1 MKKQISF
8 ISQHFKN
15 NKKWYFIWILAIAFI
30 AIRPFMNK
38 EEIEYT
44 KANECINQQLELL
57 KDPEVTQLA
66 EKSKDCIK
74 IATKVGLRQGM
85 SIGTFGISGIN
96 DYIEDKILH
105 RNKKSPELKL
115 EECIKIISSSNDSVK
130 KAYLNVIEHCEKEV
144 LENDGLSNASSFR
157 AWITDLSSSIK
168 KSN

>member
-38 EEIEYT
+38 ETEYT
-44 KANECINQQLELL
+44 KANECINKQLELL
-57 KDPEVTQLA
+57 KNPEVTQLV
-66 EKSKDCIK
+66 ERSKDCIK
-74 IATKVGLRQGM
+74 IAAKVGLRQGM

-105 RNKKSPELKL
+105 RNEKSPELKL

-130 KAYLNVIEHCEKEV
+130 KAYLNVIEHCKKEV
-144 LENDGLSNASSFR
+144 LENDGFSNASGFR

-168 KSN
+168 NTN